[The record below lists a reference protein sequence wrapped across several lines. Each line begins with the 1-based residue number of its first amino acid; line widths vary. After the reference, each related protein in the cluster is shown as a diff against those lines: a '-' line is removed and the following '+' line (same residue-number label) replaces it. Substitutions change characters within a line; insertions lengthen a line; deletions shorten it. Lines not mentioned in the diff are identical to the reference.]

1 MISKNFA
8 RCLAKISGDGNL
20 YYRYIR
26 YSNTSEV
33 LLEEFKNDI
42 IAEFGVIKISHGKN
56 NSGVKFLQIHGN
68 RIIHKFL
75 EHLPDFRS
83 CALYIPDSIKNAD
96 KHIQKEYLRALYDD
110 EGCAALRLFVKGKE
124 WKRNIT
130 LTSNSLKL
138 LEDFKLMLLDFGIKS
153 NKIIRTKPNSVKD
166 NSYVLSITGKSNISK
181 FKENIGFKH
190 PNKARFND

>member
-26 YSNTSEV
+26 YSNTCEV

-42 IAEFGVIKISHGKN
+42 KTEFGDIKFSHGKN

-68 RIIHKFL
+68 KIIQKFL
-75 EHLPDFRS
+75 EHIPDFRS
-83 CALYIPDSIKNAD
+83 DVLYIPDSIKSAAEQ
-96 KHIQKEYLRALYDD
+96 IQKEYLRALYDD
-110 EGCAALRLFVKGKE
+110 EGCAALRLYVKGKE

-130 LTSNSLKL
+130 LTSNY
-138 LEDFKLMLLDFGIKS
+138 F
-153 NKIIRTKPNSVKD
+153 IITTKFTCRSETIFIFYCYVRT
-166 NSYVLSITGKSNISK
+166 
-181 FKENIGFKH
+181 
-190 PNKARFND
+190 